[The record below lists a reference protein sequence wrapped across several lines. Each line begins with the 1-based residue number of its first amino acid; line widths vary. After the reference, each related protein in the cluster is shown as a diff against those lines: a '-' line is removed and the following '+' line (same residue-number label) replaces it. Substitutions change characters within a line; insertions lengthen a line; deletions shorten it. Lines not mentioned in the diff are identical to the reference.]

1 MKNGKTMTDPKEKY
15 RQALAA
21 FAAPGNRWG
30 SIPPLTLWATAA
42 GIDTEEVLADAH
54 AVGVHDRDGD
64 IRRGMSSATAKL
76 TMVRQN
82 HLPQKPRNRTKM
94 YHSQCSE
101 RVRQLM
107 DLGKDVETF
116 DAIRE
121 LSPVRICPDRDQ
133 LALKVQCELQLLG
146 YFTRS
151 ETAHVFRPDAP
162 SAGEPGRNIMPLKD
176 WLQTQPCGH
185 PVDAGEIVRPNPL
198 TGALGKTKNGKDSY
212 IAQSCIA
219 AYRHMVFEFDA
230 MPLPD
235 QCRFWAGVIRQDNL
249 PLVSLVYS
257 GNKSIHGVIRADAP
271 DAETWDNYRQA
282 ILDLF
287 ATDADTRYRLDPQAL
302 HPLTGT
308 RLAGVTRAS
317 TGKVQELLW
326 IAPNWRDTEWQRE
339 LNNPQCVPRRP
350 STNAMS

>member
-1 MKNGKTMTDPKEKY
+1 MTDQKEKY
-15 RQALAA
+15 QQALAA

-30 SIPPLTLWATAA
+30 GIPSLTLWATAA

-54 AVGVHDRDGD
+54 AVGVRDRDGD
-64 IRRGMSSATAKL
+64 IQRGMSSATTKL

-82 HLPQKPRNRTKM
+82 YLPLKPRNRTKM
-94 YHSQCSE
+94 YHSQRSD

-107 DLGKDVETF
+107 ELGKGVETF
-116 DAIRE
+116 DALRK
-121 LSPVRICPDRDQ
+121 LSPVRICPDRDR
-133 LALKVQCELQLLG
+133 LALKVQCELQLLA
-146 YFTRS
+146 YFTR
-151 ETAHVFRPDAP
+151 TDAAHVFRPDAP
-162 SAGEPGRNIMPLKD
+162 SAGELGRNIMPLSD
-176 WLQTQPCGH
+176 WLLAQPSGH

-219 AYRHMVFEFDA
+219 ALRHMVFEFDA
-230 MPLPD
+230 MPLPA

-249 PLVSLVYS
+249 PLVTLVYS

-271 DAETWDNYRQA
+271 DIETWDRYRQA
-282 ILDLF
+282 ILNLF
-287 ATDADTRYRLDPQAL
+287 ATDTDARYHLDPQAL

-317 TGKVQELLW
+317 TGKVQKLLW
-326 IAPNWRDTEWQRE
+326 VAPNWRDADWRRT
-339 LNNPQCVPRRP
+339 LNNPQCAPRGP
-350 STNAMS
+350 STSTMS

>member
-15 RQALAA
+15 RQALDA
-21 FAAPGNRWG
+21 FTTPGNRWSG
-30 SIPPLTLWATAA
+30 IPPLTLWATAA
-42 GIDTEEVLADAH
+42 GIDTEAVLADAH
-54 AVGVHDRDGD
+54 AAGVHDRDGD

-76 TMVRQN
+76 SSVRQDYVLRN
-82 HLPQKPRNRTKM
+82 PRIRPQLSHPRR
-94 YHSQCSE
+94 SD

-107 DLGKDVETF
+107 DLGKDVVTF
-116 DAIRE
+116 DAVRE
-121 LSPVRICPDRDQ
+121 LSPVRICPDHDR
-133 LALKVQCELQLLG
+133 LALKVKCELQLLA
-146 YFTRS
+146 YFTR
-151 ETAHVFRPDAP
+151 TDAAHVFRPDAP
-162 SAGEPGRNIMPLKD
+162 SAGEPGKNIMSLRD
-176 WLQTQPCGH
+176 WLLAQPSGH

-198 TGALGKTKNGKDSY
+198 TGTLGKTKNGKNSY

-219 AYRHMVFEFDA
+219 AHRHMVFEFDA

-271 DAETWDNYRQA
+271 DIETWDKYRQA
-282 ILDLF
+282 ILGLF
-287 ATDADTRYRLDPQAL
+287 ATDPDTRYRLDPQAL

-326 IAPNWRDTEWQRE
+326 VAPDWQDSDWQRT
-339 LNNPQCVPRRP
+339 LNAP
-350 STNAMS
+350 

>member
-1 MKNGKTMTDPKEKY
+1 MRNGKTMTDPNEKY

-30 SIPPLTLWATAA
+30 GIPSLTLWATAT

-64 IRRGMSSATAKL
+64 IRRGMSSATVKL
-76 TMVRQN
+76 TSVRQN
-82 HLPQKPRNRTKM
+82 DLPRKSRMRTKT
-94 YHSQCSE
+94 YTPQRSD

-107 DLGKDVETF
+107 DIGKGIETF

-121 LSPVRICPDRDQ
+121 LSPVRICPDHDR
-133 LALKVQCELQLLG
+133 LALKVQCELQLLA

-151 ETAHVFRPDAP
+151 DTAHVFRPDAP

-176 WLQTQPCGH
+176 WLLTSPGGH

-198 TGALGKTKNGKDSY
+198 TGALGKTKSGKDSY

-219 AYRHMVFEFDA
+219 DLRHMVFEFDG

-235 QCRFWAGVIRQDNL
+235 QCRFWGGVIRQDNL

-271 DAETWDNYRQA
+271 DIETWDKYRQA
-282 ILDLF
+282 ILGLF
-287 ATDADTRYRLDPQAL
+287 ATDADPRYRLDPQAL

-317 TGKVQELLW
+317 TGKMQELLW
-326 IAPNWRDTEWQRE
+326 VKGEWRDAAYQRE
-339 LNNPQCVPRRP
+339 LNE
-350 STNAMS
+350 SG